1 MFNLFVVYINFDIF
15 PYLNYIRVY
24 ILKNIMSKKRTNK
37 LAIQYASNGELDR
50 LKHLFDQGKA
60 TYLLICALSNG
71 HIETAEW
78 ILSSF
83 NNNNKVTKL
92 INQGHFEEVFESA
105 YKYEFKTLEILLNY
119 VGINVANE
127 ENDILRIPIT
137 PEYLVG
143 KTLNHIPV
151 NGFDVAHNYLK
162 FIDKFYNFK
171 SINFIKEN
179 YKIDNETTLIFT
191 SPTITRISLKKE
203 FINQYLKLKDRS
215 AKFEKFKIS
224 GEKTLI

>member
-1 MFNLFVVYINFDIF
+1 
-15 PYLNYIRVY
+15 
-24 ILKNIMSKKRTNK
+24 MSKKRTNK
-37 LAIQYASNGELDR
+37 LAVHYASNGELDR

-83 NNNNKVTKL
+83 NNNNNVTKH
-92 INQGHFEEVFESA
+92 INHGQFEEVFESA

-119 VGINVANE
+119 VGINVVNE
-127 ENDILRIPIT
+127 LGENNILRIPIT
-137 PEYLVG
+137 PEHLVS

-151 NGFDVAHNYLK
+151 KGFDVAHNYLK

-171 SINFIKEN
+171 SINFINNN
-179 YKIDNETTLIFT
+179 YKIDNKTTLIFT

-215 AKFEKFKIS
+215 NKLSKI
-224 GEKTLI
+224 